1 MGNMSARAPEQPV
14 IEADCDHW
22 CRTAA
27 RSSVKTTF
35 TWTIENF
42 LERSEAKDGPLVS
55 SVFSVTGPDKITK
68 WCLELPDLEPEK
80 DEHVYVSLNN
90 EDSITADVAE
100 PFHIQATATFSI
112 VDSSDKE
119 QETFSKTYSANIV
132 GMGGDIIALDKLR
145 NNSLTL
151 LPDGNLKILC
161 KLEVF
166 GQADIFS
173 GSKESFNKTKIID
186 ECQKQVMIHF
196 GNLLA
201 EKNLADLEINC
212 DGEVFNCHRNILSAR
227 SPVFFAMFQADMI
240 ENKSK
245 KVHIRDIKKEV
256 FSEVLKFIYTG
267 SVSSEDSL
275 KEQAKDILAA
285 ANKYQ
290 LDLLKELC
298 EAQLVSTLNASNCL
312 DLLVLGDLHE
322 AAKLK
327 MAALD
332 FVSIN
337 SASLIETD
345 GYKDFFQT
353 QYSDLVFE
361 VTNAM
366 VPKKESS
373 SSCASP
379 ENNN

>member
-186 ECQKQVMIHF
+186 ESQKQVMIHF

-201 EKNLADLEINC
+201 EKNFSDLEIYC

-227 SPVFFAMFQADMI
+227 SPVFFVMFQADMI
-240 ENKSK
+240 ENQSK

-267 SVSSEDSL
+267 SISSEDSL
-275 KEQAKDILAA
+275 KKQAKDILAA

-290 LDLLKELC
+290 IDLLKKLC
-298 EAQLVSTLNASNCL
+298 EAQLVSALNASNCF

-322 AAKLK
+322 AEKLK
-327 MAALD
+327 MVAMD
-332 FVSIN
+332 FISIN

-345 GYKDFFQT
+345 VYEDFFRT
-353 QYSDLVFE
+353 QHSDLVLE
-361 VTNAM
+361 VTKAM
-366 VPKKESS
+366 VSKKD
-373 SSCASP
+373 
-379 ENNN
+379 